1 MHAQIYIYI
10 YIHNYQLSVNQ
21 LYHIIFKYIIYIYI
35 DWHGLGYR
43 SQEQTCILQQK
54 HKNTHKTKTKLHH
67 IFGRTGEDCKPYLP
81 HWGKLY
87 LFKIKV

>member
-1 MHAQIYIYI
+1 MHAQIYNYM

-21 LYHIIFKYIIYIYI
+21 LYHIIYKYIIINIYIYI

-54 HKNTHKTKTKLHH
+54 HKNTHKS
-67 IFGRTGEDCKPYLP
+67 
-81 HWGKLY
+81 
-87 LFKIKV
+87 

>member
-1 MHAQIYIYI
+1 MHAQIYNYM

-21 LYHIIFKYIIYIYI
+21 LYHIIYKYIIINIIINIYIYNYIYI

-54 HKNTHKTKTKLHH
+54 HKNTHKS
-67 IFGRTGEDCKPYLP
+67 
-81 HWGKLY
+81 
-87 LFKIKV
+87 